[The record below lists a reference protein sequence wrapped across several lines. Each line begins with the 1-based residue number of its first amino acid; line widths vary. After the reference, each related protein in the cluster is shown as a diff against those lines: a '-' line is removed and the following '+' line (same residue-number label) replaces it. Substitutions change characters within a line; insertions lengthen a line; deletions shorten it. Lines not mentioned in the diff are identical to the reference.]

1 MAPAARASDH
11 VLTATAREGR
21 VVVRAVDVFHIA
33 SEIQR
38 RHGTWPVVTAALGR
52 LCAIAGAMS
61 TTLKDPAFQITL
73 QVMGN
78 GPAGRLIV
86 VTSGDGSIRG
96 FADEPRVDLPANAL
110 GKLDVRG
117 AVGTEGSLAVVK
129 DLGLKEPYRGVV
141 PLVSGE
147 IGEDF
152 AYYFAVSEQT
162 PSAVSVGVL
171 VDTDGSVLSA
181 GGLLVQTLPWADE
194 MDALATERALAD
206 LAPVSALL
214 HAGASTED
222 LIRGVFPDGV
232 RILER
237 TPLYFQCTCSKER
250 LGRILL
256 SLGPAELDDMRRE
269 QGGAELVC
277 HFCGNRYWF
286 DDGELELLSGA
297 ARLRPPG
304 RRDGGERI

>member
-1 MAPAARASDH
+1 MAPGTSDH
-11 VLTATAREGR
+11 VLTATVREGR
-21 VVVRAVDVFHIA
+21 VVVYAVDVLGIA
-33 SEIQR
+33 AEIQR

-52 LCAIAGAMS
+52 LCAIGAAMS
-61 TTLKDPAFQITL
+61 TTLKDESFQITL

-86 VTSGDGSIRG
+86 TASGDGSIRG
-96 FADEPRVDLPANAL
+96 FADEPIVDLPPTAQ

-117 AVGTEGSLAVVK
+117 AVGTEGSLVVVK
-129 DLGLKEPYRGVV
+129 DLGLKEPYRGIV

-152 AYYFAVSEQT
+152 TYYFAVSEQT
-162 PSAVSVGVL
+162 ASAVSVGVL

-181 GGLLVQTLPWADE
+181 GGLLIQMLPGAIEADV
-194 MDALATERALAD
+194 AAAERALAN

-214 HAGASTED
+214 QAGASPED
-222 LIRGVFPDGV
+222 LIRLAFPDGV
-232 RILER
+232 HILGR
-237 TPLYFQCTCSKER
+237 TPLRFQCTCSKER
-250 LGRILL
+250 LGQILL
-256 SLGPAELDDMRRE
+256 SLGSDELEDIRAE

-286 DDGELELLSGA
+286 DGDELGSMSDE
-297 ARLRPPG
+297 ARRQAPEQW
-304 RRDGGERI
+304 DGGESI

>member
-1 MAPAARASDH
+1 MASGASDH

-21 VVVRAVDVFHIA
+21 VVVYAVDVQGIA
-33 SEIQR
+33 AELQR

-52 LCAIAGAMS
+52 LCAVGAAMA
-61 TTLKDPAFQITL
+61 TTLKDDSFQITL

-86 VTSGDGSIRG
+86 TASGDGSIRG
-96 FADEPRVDLPANAL
+96 FADEPHVKLPPTPA

-117 AVGTEGSLAVVK
+117 AVGTEGSLVVIK
-129 DLGLKEPYRGVV
+129 DLGLKDPYRGIV

-152 AYYFAVSEQT
+152 TYYFAASEQT
-162 PSAVSVGVL
+162 ASAVSVGVL

-181 GGLLVQTLPWADE
+181 GGLLIQMLPG
-194 MDALATERALAD
+194 ATERDVAEAERALAD

-214 HAGASTED
+214 HAGARTED
-222 LIRGVFPDGV
+222 LIRGVFAEDV
-232 RILER
+232 RVISRSGLR
-237 TPLYFQCTCSKER
+237 FGCSCSKDR
-250 LGRILL
+250 LGQILL
-256 SLGPAELDDMRRE
+256 SLGPDELESMREE

-277 HFCGNRYWF
+277 NFCANRYFF
-286 DDGELELLSGA
+286 DAAELGSMAQEA
-297 ARLRPPG
+297 E
-304 RRDGGERI
+304 RRASEKWNGGESV